1 MALSKRIEL
10 GNGVTVC
17 YHRVAEV
24 RIVTNVSAEI
34 TVISYTSMAKRAE
47 EQAALAAEE
56 PMDVYMEAAYY
67 EAPYEQG
74 MSVDGAYAWL
84 KANVPGFAGASD
96 VLEEG
101 QEPGEGVRNDAV

>member
-1 MALSKRIEL
+1 MALNKRIAL
-10 GNGVTVC
+10 GNGVAVN

-24 RIVTNVSAEI
+24 RTITNASVEI
-34 TVISYTSMAKRAE
+34 TVISYTSKAKRAE

-56 PMDVYMEAAYY
+56 PMNVYMEAAYY
-67 EAPYEQG
+67 EAPYDQH

-84 KANVPGFAGASD
+84 KANRPEFEGAGD

-101 QEPGEGVRNDAV
+101 QEPGGGR